1 MSMSI
6 EQKLS
11 LDKFVVDEGHPHIT
25 IDQGKM
31 DEATVRALTVGCPA
45 GLYTLN
51 ENGQLAFEVAGC
63 LECGTCRVICAG
75 CPGAMTWEHPRP
87 SFGVFYRFG

>member
-1 MSMSI
+1 MSLSS

-25 IDQGKM
+25 VDQDKL
-31 DEATVRALTVGCPA
+31 DRATVTALTVACPA

-51 ENGQLAFEVAGC
+51 SKGRLQFEVAGC
-63 LECGTCRVICAG
+63 LECGTCRVLCAKH
-75 CPGAMTWEHPRP
+75 PDAMAWNHPRP
-87 SFGVFYRFG
+87 TYGVFYRFG

>member
-11 LDKFVVDEGHPHIT
+11 LNKFVVDEGNPHIVV
-25 IDQGKM
+25 DQDKL
-31 DEATVRALTVGCPA
+31 DEETVKALTVACPA
-45 GLYTLN
+45 GLYTLD
-51 ENGQLAFEVAGC
+51 EKGRLQFEVAGC
-63 LECGTCRVICAG
+63 LECGTCRVICAHL
-75 CPGAMTWEHPRP
+75 PESMRWEHPRP

>member
-11 LDKFVVDEGHPHIT
+11 LNKFVVDEGHPHIT
-25 IDQGKM
+25 VDQDKL
-31 DEATVRALTVGCPA
+31 DDATIKALTMACPA
-45 GLYTLN
+45 GLYTLD
-51 ENGQLAFEVAGC
+51 EKGRLQFEVAGC
-63 LECGTCRVICAG
+63 LECGTCRVICAHL
-75 CPGAMTWEHPRP
+75 PEAMVWDHPRP